1 MSEGAA
7 TPLPAKVTVATAPA
21 VIETLSAGLAAGS
34 RAFDLA
40 GCTEFDSALIAVLL
54 ELDRQARR
62 AGGSPLRVLNPP
74 PNLRKLAA
82 LYGVDGILLDERN

>member
-1 MSEGAA
+1 MSDGTAF
-7 TPLPAKVTVATAPA
+7 PLPGSVTCATAPA
-21 VIETLSAGLAAGS
+21 VLEALSARLADGA

-40 GCTEFDSALIAVLL
+40 GCVEFDSALIAVLL
-54 ELDRQARR
+54 ELDRRARR

-82 LYGVDGILLDERN
+82 LYGVDGVLLDERN